1 MTFRAGAGKK
11 RPEPEGKNA
20 CDFLKTRAFGADR
33 PEPENRHG
41 ATLARRLPPA
51 VGFRRMKKG
60 GGRKMNSR
68 TLRKNTAYLSLGSN
82 MDDRLDYLRRALAK
96 LRDAGKIRLTKI
108 SSVYE
113 TDPVGYTE
121 QGKFLNLAV
130 KLETEWSP
138 FDLLDI
144 CQRIEQQLGRKRI
157 IRWGPRTVDLDI
169 LLYNREQI
177 DSERLTIP
185 HPRMLERAFV
195 LVPLAEIDPDLVIPG
210 TGKTVKTHLQSIS
223 DEGVILWKKN
233 IGEEGSGPFGN

>member
-1 MTFRAGAGKK
+1 
-11 RPEPEGKNA
+11 
-20 CDFLKTRAFGADR
+20 
-33 PEPENRHG
+33 
-41 ATLARRLPPA
+41 
-51 VGFRRMKKG
+51 
-60 GGRKMNSR
+60 MNGR

-144 CQRIEQQLGRKRI
+144 CQKIEQQLGRKRI
-157 IRWGPRTVDLDI
+157 IRWGPRTVDVDI

-185 HPRMLERAFV
+185 HPRMLKRAFV